1 VPSDSGGFP
10 PRPNRGQWYWSKIL
24 ATSSRTPTRQRAE
37 VDWNRAVSGPQT
49 AALPP
54 VGPPTH
60 ALLGN
65 LPAQADGLILDFA
78 CGAGSPAFEA
88 ARRNPGARVL
98 GVDRADKLIDT
109 ARALAAAHA
118 IGNARFEVM
127 SLDALTLP
135 DKSVDA
141 AISQFGFLQEGDVAA
156 SAKELARV
164 LKDGAPFSVAAFDAM
179 ELNTLFSRAALILQ
193 HHVPA
198 QLLPDFDYLTGLA
211 TPGLRERLLRE
222 AGISTLHTELFSWQ
236 VPMPSTAAVWTVISA
251 PVPFGRALDGVVGNE
266 LALVRSELEQVT
278 AEFRAADGT
287 YTFPMAC
294 RLFWDSR

>member
-1 VPSDSGGFP
+1 MFP
-10 PRPNRGQWYWSKIL
+10 PGSARRSTGTGAL
-24 ATSSRTPTRQRAE
+24 TGRRHR
-37 VDWNRAVSGPQT
+37 
-49 AALPP
+49 ALPP
-54 VGPPTH
+54 VGPPTR

-65 LPAQADGLILDFA
+65 LPPQADGLILDLA

-98 GVDRADKLIDT
+98 GVDRAEKLIGA

-118 IGNARFEVM
+118 IGNASFEVM

-141 AISQFGFLQEGDVAA
+141 AISQFAFLSEGDVAL
-156 SAKELARV
+156 SVQELARV

-179 ELNTLFSRAALILQ
+179 ELNTLFSSTALVLQ
-193 HHVPA
+193 RHVQA
-198 QLLPDFDYLTGLA
+198 QLLPDSGYLTALA
-211 TPGLRERLLRE
+211 APGLRERLLRE
-222 AGISTLHTELFSWQ
+222 AGISTLHTEMFSWRMP
-236 VPMPSTAAVWTVISA
+236 VPSAAAVWAFASA
-251 PVPFGRALDGVVGNE
+251 PVPFGRALDSLAGRE
-266 LALVRSELEQVT
+266 LEIVRRELEQAT

-294 RLFWDSR
+294 RLFWGSK

>member
-1 VPSDSGGFP
+1 MAQDIAGPTGF
-10 PRPNRGQWYWSKIL
+10 
-24 ATSSRTPTRQRAE
+24 PTRQRAE
-37 VDWNRAVSGPQT
+37 VDWNSGASGPQ
-49 AALPP
+49 ASALPP

-65 LPAQADGLILDFA
+65 LPAQAHGLILDLA
-78 CGAGSPAFEA
+78 CGTGSPAFEA

-98 GVDRADKLIDT
+98 GVDRADTLINA

-118 IGNARFEVM
+118 IGNVSFEVM

-135 DKSVDA
+135 DESVDA
-141 AISQFGFLQEGDVAA
+141 AISQFAFLSEGDVAA
-156 SAKELARV
+156 SARELARV

-179 ELNTLFSRAALILQ
+179 ELNTLFSRMVQVLQ

-198 QLLPDFDYLTGLA
+198 ELLPDFDYLTA
-211 TPGLRERLLRE
+211 VAAPGLRERLLRE
-222 AGISTLHTELFSWQ
+222 AGISTLHTQMFSWPI
-236 VPMPSTAAVWTVISA
+236 PMPSAAAVWSVISA
-251 PVPFGRALDGVVGNE
+251 PVPFGRAMDSLAGHE
-266 LALVRSELEQVT
+266 LEVVRSELEEAM

-294 RLFWDSR
+294 RLFWGSK

>member
-1 VPSDSGGFP
+1 MAEGTAGPTGV
-10 PRPNRGQWYWSKIL
+10 
-24 ATSSRTPTRQRAE
+24 PTRQRAE
-37 VDWNRAVSGPQT
+37 VDWNRGADGPQ
-49 AALPP
+49 ASALPP
-54 VGPPTH
+54 VGPPTR

-65 LPAQADGLILDFA
+65 LPAQADGLILDLA

-98 GVDRADKLIDT
+98 GVDRAEKLIGA

-118 IGNARFEVM
+118 IGNASFEVM

-141 AISQFGFLQEGDVAA
+141 AISQFAFLSEGDVAV
-156 SAKELARV
+156 SVQELARV

-179 ELNTLFSRAALILQ
+179 ELNTLFSSAALVLQ
-193 HHVPA
+193 RHVQA
-198 QLLPDFDYLTGLA
+198 QLLPDSGYLTALA
-211 TPGLRERLLRE
+211 APGLRERLLSE
-222 AGISTLHTELFSWQ
+222 AGISTLNTEMFSWQ
-236 VPMPSTAAVWTVISA
+236 IPMPSAAAVWAFASA
-251 PVPFGRALDGVVGNE
+251 PVPFGRALDSLAGRE
-266 LALVRSELEQVT
+266 LEIVRRELEQAT

-294 RLFWDSR
+294 RLFWGSK

>member
-1 VPSDSGGFP
+1 MTAGTTGPTGV
-10 PRPNRGQWYWSKIL
+10 
-24 ATSSRTPTRQRAE
+24 PTRQRAE
-37 VDWNRAVSGPQT
+37 VDWNRGASGPQ
-49 AALPP
+49 ASALPP
-54 VGPPTH
+54 AGPATR

-65 LPAQADGLILDFA
+65 LPAQADGLILDLA

-98 GVDRADKLIDT
+98 GVDRAAKLIDA

-118 IGNARFEVM
+118 IGNAHFEVM

-141 AISQFGFLQEGDVAA
+141 AISQFAFLSEGDVAV

-179 ELNTLFSRAALILQ
+179 ELNTLFSSAARALQ
-193 HHVPA
+193 RHVPA
-198 QLLPDFDYLTGLA
+198 ELLPDSGYLTALA
-211 TPGLRERLLRE
+211 APGLRERLLRE
-222 AGISTLHTELFSWQ
+222 AGISTVNTEMFSW
-236 VPMPSTAAVWTVISA
+236 PMPVPSAAAVWAFASA
-251 PVPFGRALDGVVGNE
+251 PVPFGRALDSLAGRE
-266 LALVRSELEQVT
+266 LEIVRRELEQAT

-294 RLFWDSR
+294 RLFWGSK

>member
-1 VPSDSGGFP
+1 MAEGTAGPTGV
-10 PRPNRGQWYWSKIL
+10 
-24 ATSSRTPTRQRAE
+24 PTRQRAE
-37 VDWNRAVSGPQT
+37 VDWNRGADGPQ
-49 AALPP
+49 ASALPP
-54 VGPPTH
+54 VGPPTR

-65 LPAQADGLILDFA
+65 LPAQADGLILDLA

-98 GVDRADKLIDT
+98 GVDRAEKLIGA

-118 IGNARFEVM
+118 IGNASFEVM

-141 AISQFGFLQEGDVAA
+141 AISQFAFLSEGDVAL
-156 SAKELARV
+156 SVQELARV

-179 ELNTLFSRAALILQ
+179 ELNTLFSSAALVLQ
-193 HHVPA
+193 RHVQA
-198 QLLPDFDYLTGLA
+198 QLLPDSGYLTALA
-211 TPGLRERLLRE
+211 APGLRERLLRE
-222 AGISTLHTELFSWQ
+222 AGISTLHTEMFSWRMP
-236 VPMPSTAAVWTVISA
+236 VPSAAAVWAFASA
-251 PVPFGRALDGVVGNE
+251 PVPFGRALDSLAGRE
-266 LALVRSELEQVT
+266 LDIVRRELEQAT

-294 RLFWDSR
+294 RLFWGSK